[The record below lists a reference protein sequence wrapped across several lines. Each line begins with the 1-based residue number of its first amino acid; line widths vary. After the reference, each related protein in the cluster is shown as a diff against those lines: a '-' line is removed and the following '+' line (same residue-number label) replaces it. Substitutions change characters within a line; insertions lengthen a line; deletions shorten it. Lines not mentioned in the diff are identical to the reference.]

1 MQNYKSTPS
10 RLVLMFRH
18 ERDNWKEKAL
28 ERHKKIRAL
37 EIKARDLSTSRDNW
51 KQRALEAEKELLKF
65 LSKEGE
71 KLPKK

>member
-1 MQNYKSTPS
+1 MQNYKSTVS
-10 RLVLMFRH
+10 RLALMFRK

-37 EIKARDLSTSRDNW
+37 EIKVRDLSISRDNW
-51 KQRALEAEKELLKF
+51 KQRALEAEKELLE

>member
-1 MQNYKSTPS
+1 MEDYKSTTS
-10 RLVLMFRH
+10 RLARMFRN

-37 EIKARDLSTSRDNW
+37 EIKIRDLSSSRDNW
-51 KQRALEAEKELLKF
+51 KKRAKEAEEELLK
-65 LSKEGE
+65 LQNKGR